1 MNIIGYQMKRKIE
14 LICGVSDKI
23 PNFEEIDSSS
33 NFVFIPDPDFNPVR
47 LFDFDGNV
55 VILNSWIECA
65 YYVRGGWT
73 DSISDFVNGE
83 KILFF
88 AIAGL
93 FVIYTFVKNKVYTR

>member
-1 MNIIGYQMKRKIE
+1 MKRKIE

-33 NFVFIPDPDFNPVR
+33 NYIFTPDPDFNPVR

-55 VILNSWIECA
+55 VFLNSWIECA

-73 DSISDFVNGE
+73 DSVSDFVNGE

-93 FVIYTFVKNKVYTR
+93 FVVYTFVKNKVYTR